1 MNTQHHPGPTSR
13 GLVLPLI
20 ALSAAPAWAQGMR
33 GGDTAPVLVAMAII
47 LALVVLVGV
56 FLWFVPVRVWIAAWS
71 AGAKVRIRDLIGMR
85 LRRVDPPKVVY
96 PLISATKAGLAVGVE
111 DLEAH
116 YLQNGNVGNV
126 VYALIAASR
135 ASIPLSFPQAAA
147 IDLAGRDILD
157 AVRTT
162 VTPKVIPCPDP
173 SKTGKDFMDAVSK
186 DGIRLL
192 VKAKVTVRVNLQR
205 LVGGATEETIIAR
218 VGEAI
223 VSTIGSSE
231 SYKDV
236 LENPDRISRMVLE
249 KGLAS
254 ETAFEI
260 VSIDIADMSVAGVE
274 RDANVGARL
283 QQLQAEADKQIAQ
296 AKAEE
301 RRAMAF
307 AREQEMRARVEE
319 MRAEVVRAEAEVPR
333 AIAEAFR
340 SGRLG
345 VMDYYTMKNVVA
357 DTSMRE
363 AIGRSQTPPPDPGEP
378 PSTLGRES

>member
-1 MNTQHHPGPTSR
+1 MLD
-13 GLVLPLI
+13 LVIWPL
-20 ALSAAPAWAQGMR
+20 L
-33 GGDTAPVLVAMAII
+33 I
-47 LALVVLVGV
+47 LAFVVLFGV
-56 FLWFVPVRVWIAAWS
+56 VLWFFPVRVWIAAWS
-71 AGAKVRIRDLIGMR
+71 AGANVGFINLIGMR
-85 LRRVDPPKVVY
+85 LRGVVPAQVVY
-96 PLISATKAGLAVGVE
+96 PLISATKASLPVTVQ

-126 VYALIAASR
+126 VHAMIAASR
-135 ASIPLSFPQAAA
+135 AGIDLSFPRAAA

-157 AVRTT
+157 AIRTT

-173 SKTGKDFMDAVSK
+173 GKSGREYVDAVAK

-192 VKAKVTVRVNLQR
+192 AKAKVTVRINLDR

-223 VSTIGSSE
+223 VSAIGSSE

-236 LENPDRISRMVLE
+236 LENPDRISKAVLN

-274 RDANVGARL
+274 RDANVGALL
-283 QQLQAEADKQIAQ
+283 QQMQAEADKKIAQ

-301 RRAMAF
+301 RRAMAY
-307 AREQEMRARVEE
+307 AREQEMRAKVEE

-333 AIAEAFR
+333 ALAEALR
-340 SGRLG
+340 AGKLG
-345 VMDYYTMKNVVA
+345 VMDYYQIKNVIA
-357 DTSMRE
+357 DTQMRD
-363 AIGRSQTPPPDPGEP
+363 AIGRSQMPEDDAGSEEP
-378 PSTLGRES
+378 TTNT